1 MEGCVA
7 NHMSPCWLKACSI
20 NLGDGV
26 AFHGVGLVHLFRV
39 PKEHVLVTLFTVTLD
54 VVHHLIRCCTSI
66 EDVDLEHF
74 VQAFSSV
81 GEHVETNLSAP
92 VEACVTEDTSGVAK
106 AIVLP

>member
-1 MEGCVA
+1 M
-7 NHMSPCWLKACSI
+7 LKACSI

-54 VVHHLIRCCTSI
+54 VGHHLIRCCTSI

-74 VQAFSSV
+74 VQGFQ
-81 GEHVETNLSAP
+81 L
-92 VEACVTEDTSGVAK
+92 C
-106 AIVLP
+106 